1 MSTCLHSA
9 RSTAHVMVHR
19 FWVALVLAGLLGNTL
34 APAVHAQS
42 GGPVYLPLIA
52 NGQTIAH
59 MDLLFRTQVTVETTA
74 QWQELEQLDVVTLD
88 QGADWALLLVDDE
101 QLEALARWRYN
112 PDATN
117 ALETLAAAHAAVR
130 ADFGALLSQ
139 LATIQ
144 AQLTAAKQATTG
156 ATAASTVR
164 QTLRAAMHA
173 LSTTQLTTLAQ
184 AATVDSDNDG
194 LSDDQESWWCTDPA
208 VPDSDGDGTKD
219 GTEVASLKAWMNN
232 KTAGPPSTGKPFSGW
247 PFATNPP
254 QRPNCYDDYHDS
266 VPDLAE
272 SRELGLNADLE
283 STDRDKFD
291 DGQELFGNT
300 YCTGQGGFCGY
311 GPLPRNEDWGI
322 IFSQMPSWVKAPG
335 NHPLVAA
342 FPVPEVDVVAS
353 SLKVETVTE
362 VTTDHVIASGTE
374 KSYSTAK
381 TEGTSSSV
389 SDTITWNDWQEVSIA
404 TPRSVSAS
412 TVDIPSNSADAK
424 VAPLIVIGGV
434 AITGAAIMTT
444 CGIAGEVA
452 NFFRNP
458 NLTCGGALRYGLDKT
473 VDGAKWAW
481 NGVKQVISPNQTCPD
496 GSTNDSCQAQ
506 SGTNKYQAPM
516 CQVPQQLMCTAGSG
530 VQIPQNPSPQSVD
543 VNKQNFSVG
552 GQGSQLST
560 DSNHNTLIQPNYEI
574 NFPFYRPVPIET
586 QTKGHSQG
594 GAHTTAHSQYEE
606 YTITNGEAFSSE
618 ESWGTATAVDSAHAA
633 DLWFTYKVRNAGTE
647 FAHEICN
654 LTFNIFL
661 NDELIYTYF
670 VPNDR
675 NGQCFT
681 SFDPGEE
688 HTFSARTNTHAI
700 PLTLEHLSALESA
713 PECAQLR
720 AEGKIAAYAQGGRC
734 PGGKLRIVVEDFTYG
749 IDERF
754 YNDAVG
760 AGVLVAIEDG
770 TDDGNETIDT
780 YLIPTWGD
788 EKVLDVLRRYFPH
801 TTDAN
806 KNLVS
811 ISTPEYGTSKP
822 AGCQEDYHIGTTW
835 WCKHALSTAD
845 WWNVY
850 TDGLGD
856 GSEGFQDTP
865 AVPGAVALF
874 RFNKDTDLDGFSDR
888 SEARLGTAINDATSF
903 PKPEV
908 LAGLHSIRSNNKVT
922 ATLSLLNTGL
932 YDAYGVEAVMVAPD
946 DSISITNNTVGGSGR
961 VRALKQVI
969 VGSRIALPAL
979 TNTPWSSS
987 GHAVPAAGGYY
998 VGSSDRTYTFVVNCP
1013 TTDCTVGAG
1022 TWTLNWSDGK
1032 GRTGSLPFGSSYKS
1046 PVFQAV
1052 DQGLTVAL
1060 YTGTVKQNESFT
1072 IQANTPRDTFQYT
1085 INREPHT
1092 TPLVIVSYND
1102 PQGNH
1107 RFMLPSQAMSLT
1119 TPTANLNLYAGTMLH
1134 DVGVELVTTRPF
1146 TVGVNSVDLLV
1157 NNPSTQTLQTAHLFL
1172 EMINISGTVVAEIP
1186 TEVTLPPGP
1195 TATVVSFNTA
1205 LFDPPYQPD
1214 EDYIVMAFLTDYQG
1228 NILDTAGRPLS
1239 SFQVDPQPNL
1249 VVDDAALT
1257 WNFGTLPQGA
1267 IAKHPLT
1274 IANTGYGRLYTYFP
1288 PTAGITLNQVAAQ
1301 TIGAADAPNYE
1312 LTLRTAALPIGP
1324 VDRTITLTTN
1334 DPDQPTRQVRI
1345 QGTVTAVTADGTTG
1359 VLQRPLDLPVTVTG
1373 THSSGE
1379 WVTFTHTLG
1388 PDAQKLHPVKV
1399 YSQDYGTL
1407 YGMGKYVTAFS
1418 SGVASSTLFGSG
1430 SDGDITIDGDITFDP
1445 IRTPL
1450 GTTSV
1455 AAGQTTF
1462 DLSNAT
1468 GFHPGY
1474 EILIYQVQGTGAGT
1488 YEFGRIASQSGNQL
1502 TLQTPLQH
1510 TYTHGGSAKVQVQH
1524 VPHYRQVTV
1533 TATGRWRAPAW
1544 DGNTGGIFAFRA
1556 TGSVQVAPGGLIDAT
1571 AKGFRGGTL
1580 NCVGCSSGNQGEG
1593 HLGSGG
1599 KSTSANGS
1607 GGGGGQSDPS
1617 PSGNGSGNASG
1628 GAGGGHGT
1636 AGNNGVNGQNTTGG
1650 RGGAAV
1656 GNAELTQLFF
1666 GGGGGAGGAGDNWGR
1681 DGGPGGNG
1689 GGLLF
1694 INGANLI
1701 INGAITAAGQNG
1713 THGEA
1718 AGGGGGGAGGTI
1730 VLSGRTITLSDNLVS
1745 TPAGLFGTGSDAAGG
1760 SGGVGRIRIEY
1771 CESLTGTTNPV
1782 ASTQKLDCYITEQVE
1797 TAPYTTARLNLPTAV
1812 SGQATYTVQFGQKL
1826 GFAAAGD
1833 QLATVRVPAGLLST
1847 ATFDL
1852 LVTEVAAG
1860 DLTVKV
1866 DIGNDGSWEWEKTAA
1881 VTNAATFTS
1890 DNLAAAF
1897 NAYWTSHGAPTT
1909 GMIEL
1914 PLRVGASKAA
1924 TVFITNLQQLNLTA
1938 AAGTPQLD
1946 TTPLDVTVALTGSHS
1961 AGEWVAFTHDLGP
1974 DPQHLQP
1981 VKVYS
1986 QNGGTLLG
1994 VGKYATDFGQGTAS
2008 ADMFGDGRDGDL
2020 MLKQGETY
2028 YIDNVRTSV
2037 MATAFSGQK
2046 LLPVENTSGF
2056 NPGDVILVHQT
2067 RGHPPAGED
2076 AGKWEIQTVASVDSA
2091 NLVLTNNLSNNYY
2104 DGGAWQAQVIR
2115 IPQYRN
2121 VTLQANSTLTA
2132 HPWDDNTGGIVI
2144 FKAHSVVIPES
2155 NATITASGL
2164 GFRGG
2169 SGGSPTSRGMQGE
2182 SYFGTGSNSQVANGG
2197 GGGGGEVSFDA
2208 DGSDAGGGGGFATG
2222 GTSGTNGGGA
2232 GYHSPG
2238 AGGNSYGGSLVN
2250 LLLFGSGGGGG
2261 GGYQPNNNTGNSG
2274 GSGGGTVVIYTKN
2287 LSLIGSITSTG
2298 ANGQATGNPMD
2309 ASRRRGAGGGG
2320 AGGSIFIVGQ
2330 IVTLDQNHIVATPGY
2345 GGTNNEGGTGGTGGN
2360 GRIHIEYCNTLTGTT
2375 NPAASTQKLDCY
2387 IADQIETDPYTT
2399 ARLNLPEA
2407 FSAGRTYTVQFGRKV
2422 DFAAAGVQV
2431 TALRVP
2437 AGLYSSAHLDALISG
2452 LPASASFALDVGNDG
2467 AVDWSGTATNN
2478 STNASPD
2485 LAAVFT
2491 AYWRSQGSP
2500 TTGTLDVP
2508 LKVTFDQ
2515 PGQLLLTNLRVETTG
2530 SRVRYVRLP
2539 VQNYATF
2546 HLDFTLGE
2554 TGAVAIDVGD
2564 NGLIDWSTPA
2574 DTLRQETENLAGV
2587 INGYLNGKSGMV
2599 DVPLRFYLAPD
2610 AGVTLNDYRAT
2621 VNRTTDLIA
2630 TQLHIG
2636 PNTIQAA
2643 AVQTTT
2649 VPADTLVPVQATLR
2663 NGGNQDSGP
2672 VTAAFFAYA
2681 KGWGDWYIGSAYLEN
2696 LAVGATTQ
2704 ITTTW
2709 DTTGF
2714 SGTLPVK
2721 VVINPYGRVPES
2733 NAANNMAQAPATV
2746 LPPSFPPTPDF
2757 TAAPRTGTAPLTVGF
2772 TSTVTPTVPAVTSWA
2787 WRFGDGGTSDQPQP
2801 VYTYTT
2807 AGLYT
2812 VTLTIVTAAGTETK
2826 THAAYIAVN
2835 VPPPP
2840 VAAFSATPTSGA
2852 APLTVQFTDQS
2863 AADVTAWAWHF
2874 GDGAVS
2880 SSRHPSHTYTA
2891 AGVYTVTLTVT
2902 SPGGSVTKTQPALI
2916 TVGTP
2921 SISASIALT
2930 TGWNLVALPV
2940 QPVNPAIDQ
2949 VLAPIAGKY
2958 TMVYTYNGCDSTD
2971 PWKKYDPAAPLFAN
2985 DLTQIQA
2992 TQGFWIKVSTPASLA
3007 VSGSIPVSV
3016 TQSLCAG
3023 WNLVSYPR
3031 QAAVAVGTALTP
3043 ILTCTEIVYAYVA
3056 ADRLDYWKKYAPAA
3070 PPFAND
3076 LTELKPGLGYWLK
3089 AKAACNWPL
3098 D

>member
-1 MSTCLHSA
+1 MTSAQARFFRATTHSVTY
-9 RSTAHVMVHR
+9 RFLTAFVI
-19 FWVALVLAGLLGNTL
+19 LSLLGNTF
-34 APAVHAQS
+34 APVVNAQS
-42 GGPVYLPLIA
+42 GAPIYLPIVA
-52 NGQTIAH
+52 NGAGVVTQTN
-59 MDLLFRTQVTVETTA
+59 LLFRTHVTVQTTV
-74 QWQELEQLDVVTLD
+74 QWRDLERLAVVTLD
-88 QGADWALLLVDDE
+88 KGDDWALLLVDDE
-101 QLEALARWRYN
+101 QLETLARLRYN

-117 ALETLAAAHAAVR
+117 ALETLATAHAEVR
-130 ADFGALLSQ
+130 AAFSSLLSQ
-139 LATIQ
+139 LTTLR
-144 AQLTAAKQATTG
+144 AQLVAAGQAITE
-156 ATAASTVR
+156 ATAAFAVR

-173 LSTTQLTTLAQ
+173 LSTNQLNTLAQ
-184 AATVDSDNDG
+184 AASVDSDSDG
-194 LSDDQESWWCTDPA
+194 LTDDQESWWCTDPTKA
-208 VPDSDGDGTKD
+208 DSDSDGTKD
-219 GTEVASLKAWMNN
+219 GAEVTALRDWLNN
-232 KTAGPPSTGKPFSGW
+232 KRNSPPSTGKPFQGW
-247 PFATNPP
+247 PPQKTN
-254 QRPNCYDDYHDS
+254 CFDDDQDS

-272 SRELGLNADLE
+272 SLDLGLNPNRE

-291 DGQELFGNT
+291 DGQELFGQT
-300 YCTGQGGFCGY
+300 YCTGQGGFCSY
-311 GPLPRNEDWGI
+311 GPLPRNEDWGV
-322 IFSQMPSWVKAPG
+322 IFAEMPSWVKAPG

-362 VTTDHVIASGTE
+362 VTTDHVIAEGTE

-381 TEGTSSSV
+381 TEGASTSV
-389 SDTITWNDWQEVSIA
+389 SDTETWSDWQEVTLGESHPALQQLVQA
-404 TPRSVSAS
+404 TSTEDSDTDLNLFKGEAELDATMQNGVAASGCLAAVGAACATMSNNVQIKTGDLKPTLDVTFFKEKFADYVGNVVNLKDSFSGWLSNVKILSDNNICISLNGCGNDIKTGGSEQQTIQVDQLATTQDKSAS
-412 TVDIPSNSADAK
+412 T
-424 VAPLIVIGGV
+424 
-434 AITGAAIMTT
+434 
-444 CGIAGEVA
+444 
-452 NFFRNP
+452 
-458 NLTCGGALRYGLDKT
+458 
-473 VDGAKWAW
+473 
-481 NGVKQVISPNQTCPD
+481 
-496 GSTNDSCQAQ
+496 AQ
-506 SGTNKYQAPM
+506 SLFTVNVNPLNNSVERVVYQKAYPISYPIAAP
-516 CQVPQQLMCTAGSG
+516 
-530 VQIPQNPSPQSVD
+530 QISRQ
-543 VNKQNFSVG
+543 
-552 GQGSQLST
+552 
-560 DSNHNTLIQPNYEI
+560 E
-574 NFPFYRPVPIET
+574 
-586 QTKGHSQG
+586 TKGTSRG
-594 GAHTTAHSQYEE
+594 GSHTTSHTQYEE
-606 YTITNGEAFSSE
+606 HTITNSEAFSNE
-618 ESWGTATAVDSAHAA
+618 ESWGTATAVNSAHAA
-633 DLWFTYKVRNAGTE
+633 DLTFTYKLRNTGTE
-647 FAHEICN
+647 YAREIRH
-654 LTFNIFL
+654 LAFNIYIGDDP
-661 NDELIYTYF
+661 NPACTYF
-670 VPNDR
+670 FGTNQCGVKSNDAVQFANFMPNEEKT
-675 NGQCFT
+675 FT
-681 SFDPGEE
+681 SAP
-688 HTFSARTNTHAI
+688 I
-700 PLTLEHLSALESA
+700 PLSLDQMKAIDL
-713 PECAQLR
+713 
-720 AEGKIAAYAQGGRC
+720 GG
-734 PGGKLRIVVEDFTYG
+734 PIRIVVEDFTYG
-749 IDERF
+749 IDELF
-754 YNDAVG
+754 YQDAAN

-801 TTDAN
+801 QTDAN

-822 AGCQEDYHIGTTW
+822 TGCQEDYHVGTTW

-908 LAGLHSIRSNNKVT
+908 LAGLHSIRSSNKVT

-969 VGSRIALPAL
+969 VGSHIALPAL
-979 TNTPWSSS
+979 TNTPWSSQ

-998 VGSSDRTYTFVVNCP
+998 VGSGDRTYTFVVNCP
-1013 TTDCTVGAG
+1013 TTDCTVGED

-1060 YTGTVKQNESFT
+1060 YTGTVKQNETFT
-1072 IQANTPRDTFQYT
+1072 VQANTPRDTFQYT

-1092 TPLVIVSYND
+1092 APLVIVSYND

-1107 RFMLPSQAMSLT
+1107 RFVVPSQAMSLT
-1119 TPTANLNLYAGTMLH
+1119 TPTANLNLYAGQMLQ
-1134 DVGVELVTTRPF
+1134 DVGVELVTDEPF
-1146 TVGVNSVDLLV
+1146 DASRSTQHVSLLV
-1157 NNPSTQTLQTAHLFL
+1157 NNPSPQTVQNAHLFL

-1195 TATVVSFNTA
+1195 ISTVVSFNTA

-1249 VVDDAALT
+1249 VVNDAALT
-1257 WNFGTLPQGA
+1257 WNFGALPQGA

-1288 PTAGITLNQVAAQ
+1288 TTAGITLNQVAAQ

-1312 LTLRTAALPIGP
+1312 LTLRTAELPVGP
-1324 VDRTITLTTN
+1324 VDRTITLSTS
-1334 DPDQPTRQVRI
+1334 DPDQPTRQVHI

-1399 YSQDYGTL
+1399 YREDYSTL
-1407 YGMGKYVTAFS
+1407 YGVGKYATDFSQGTVSYEMFGDGRDGDLSISFGVTQYTDNVRTGIVSTAF
-1418 SGVASSTLFGSG
+1418 
-1430 SDGDITIDGDITFDP
+1430 
-1445 IRTPL
+1445 
-1450 GTTSV
+1450 
-1455 AAGQTTF
+1455 AGQTLLPVF
-1462 DLSNAT
+1462 SAA
-1468 GFHPGY
+1468 GFVAGDK
-1474 EILIYQVQGTGAGT
+1474 ILIHQTTGHPPTGDDAGQWEIRTVLETNSSNLILAEALMNNYHDGGSWQAQVI
-1488 YEFGRIASQSGNQL
+1488 RIPQYRNLQIQSGGTL
-1502 TLQTPLQH
+1502 TAN
-1510 TYTHGGSAKVQVQH
+1510 G
-1524 VPHYRQVTV
+1524 
-1533 TATGRWRAPAW
+1533 W
-1544 DGNTGGIFAFRA
+1544 DGDTGGILAFFCSA
-1556 TGSVQVAPGGLIDAT
+1556 VCQVDGMIDMT
-1571 AKGFRGGTL
+1571 DRGFRGGTL
-1580 NCVGCSSGNQGEG
+1580 GVYGQNGDFGEQGESYIG
-1593 HLGSGG
+1593 GTQALCRAPNYGGGGGGKDRTGGGGGYGTAGDGEWGTSCDINNGPGQGSPGGTYGSPELSKTYLGSGG
-1599 KSTSANGS
+1599 GVGIS
-1607 GGGGGQSDPS
+1607 GGGGS
-1617 PSGNGSGNASG
+1617 
-1628 GAGGGHGT
+1628 AGK
-1636 AGNNGVNGQNTTGG
+1636 
-1650 RGGAAV
+1650 R
-1656 GNAELTQLFF
+1656 
-1666 GGGGGAGGAGDNWGR
+1666 
-1681 DGGPGGNG
+1681 GGNG
-1689 GGLLF
+1689 GGLVFAYAKNLNV
-1694 INGANLI
+1694 NGN
-1701 INGAITAAGQNG
+1701 ITASGGAGYPHQSTPG
-1713 THGEA
+1713 RS
-1718 AGGGGGGAGGTI
+1718 GGGGSGGTI
-1730 VLSGRTITLSDNLVS
+1730 KLIVGKANIGSNKIM
-1745 TPAGLFGTGSDAAGG
+1745 ATGGQGG
-1760 SGGVGRIRIEY
+1760 QGEEDRPTAKAGGVGRIRIEY
-1771 CESLTGTTNPV
+1771 CETVDGVATPL

-1797 TAPYTTARLNLPTAV
+1797 TAPYTTARLNLPTSV
-1812 SGQATYTVQFGQKL
+1812 NDQATYTVQFGHKFD
-1826 GFAAAGD
+1826 FAAAGD
-1833 QLATVRVPAGLLST
+1833 QLATVRMPAGLLST

-1881 VTNAATFTS
+1881 VTNAATFAS
-1890 DNLAAAF
+1890 DNLSAAF

-1914 PLRVGASKAA
+1914 PLRVSASKAA

-1961 AGEWVAFTHDLGP
+1961 AGEWVTFTHDLGP

-1986 QNGGTLLG
+1986 QDGATLLG
-1994 VGKYATDFGQGTAS
+1994 VGKYATNFGQGTAS
-2008 ADMFGDGRDGDL
+2008 ADMFGDGRDGVMPGSGNL
-2020 MLKQGETY
+2020 
-2028 YIDNVRTSV
+2028 DND
-2037 MATAFSGQK
+2037 
-2046 LLPVENTSGF
+2046 SGF
-2056 NPGDVILVHQT
+2056 GAGNINGTQGSTSLSMTNRWSVQRIKPGDVVLIHQT
-2067 RGHPPAGED
+2067 RGSGAGQWELNKAASDFGSNTFTLQQPLKYTYVTNGGNERAQILRVPQYTTCNVTGTVTPPRDWNGDWGGIFAVMCRDGM
-2076 AGKWEIQTVASVDSA
+2076 TVSGMLHA
-2091 NLVLTNNLSNNYY
+2091 NGYGFR
-2104 DGGAWQAQVIR
+2104 GGAGSHSDYNITGTSGESYLGIGVNCTSMDCR
-2115 IPQYRN
+2115 INHPNNGGGGGSGGILAVGSGMGAGGGYGIDGAKGGYGDQRPGIAYGVPTLSTIHLGSGGGGAFKNYGERVVGTSGANGGGIIAIYASSLN
-2121 VTLQANSTLTA
+2121 VSGYVQSNGNKAA
-2132 HPWDDNTGGIVI
+2132 DGWDTGG
-2144 FKAHSVVIPES
+2144 
-2155 NATITASGL
+2155 
-2164 GFRGG
+2164 GG
-2169 SGGSPTSRGMQGE
+2169 SGGSIKIITRSTQF
-2182 SYFGTGSNSQVANGG
+2182 SSN
-2197 GGGGGEVSFDA
+2197 
-2208 DGSDAGGGGGFATG
+2208 
-2222 GTSGTNGGGA
+2222 
-2232 GYHSPG
+2232 
-2238 AGGNSYGGSLVN
+2238 
-2250 LLLFGSGGGGG
+2250 
-2261 GGYQPNNNTGNSG
+2261 
-2274 GSGGGTVVIYTKN
+2274 
-2287 LSLIGSITSTG
+2287 LIT
-2298 ANGQATGNPMD
+2298 AY
-2309 ASRRRGAGGGG
+2309 GG
-2320 AGGSIFIVGQ
+2320 AGG
-2330 IVTLDQNHIVATPGY
+2330 QNT
-2345 GGTNNEGGTGGTGGN
+2345 TGWDGGN
-2360 GRIHIEYCNTLTGTT
+2360 GGAGGVGRIHIEYCNTLTGTT

-2387 IADQIETDPYTT
+2387 IAEQVETAPYTT
-2399 ARLNLPEA
+2399 VRLNLPES
-2407 FSAGRTYTVQFGRKV
+2407 FSAGRAYTIQFGRKV
-2422 DFAAAGVQV
+2422 DFAAAGEQV

-2452 LPASASFALDVGNDG
+2452 LPANASFALDVGNDG
-2467 AVDWSGTATNN
+2467 VVDWSSTVTNN

-2485 LAAVFT
+2485 LAAAFT

-2500 TTGTLDVP
+2500 TAGTLDVP
-2508 LKVTFDQ
+2508 IKVTLDQ

-2554 TGAVAIDVGD
+2554 TGVVAIDVGD
-2564 NGLIDWSTPA
+2564 NGSIDWSTPA
-2574 DTLRQETENLAGV
+2574 DTLRQETENLAAV

-2599 DVPLRFYLAPD
+2599 DMPLRFYLAPD
-2610 AGVTLNDYRAT
+2610 AGVTLNDYRVT

-2636 PNTIQAA
+2636 ANTIQAA

-2696 LAVGATTQ
+2696 LAAGATTQ
-2704 ITTTW
+2704 ISTTW

-2733 NAANNMAQAPATV
+2733 NAANNTAQAPANV
-2746 LPPSFPPTPDF
+2746 LPPSFPPIPDF
-2757 TAAPRTGTAPLTVGF
+2757 TAAPRTGTAPLTVVF

-2787 WRFGDGGTSDQPQP
+2787 WSFGDGGTSDQPQP
-2801 VYTYTT
+2801 VHTYTT

-2826 THAAYIAVN
+2826 TRAAYIAVN

-2852 APLTVQFTDQS
+2852 APLTVQFMDQS
-2863 AADVTAWAWHF
+2863 AADVTAWAWDF
-2874 GDGAVS
+2874 GDGGVS

-2902 SPGGSVTKTQPALI
+2902 SPGGSATKTQSSAI

-2921 SISASIALT
+2921 SITASLALT

-2958 TMVYTYNGCDSTD
+2958 TMVYTYNGCDPTD

-2985 DLTQIQA
+2985 DLTQLQA

-3007 VSGSIPVSV
+3007 VSGSTPVSV

-3043 ILTCTEIVYAYVA
+3043 ILACTEIVYAYVA

-3089 AKAACNWPL
+3089 AKDACTWPL

>member
-1 MSTCLHSA
+1 MSTRLPFSHTPSHLN
-9 RSTAHVMVHR
+9 RYR
-19 FWVALVLAGLLGNTL
+19 FWVALVVISLLGNSL
-34 APAVHAQS
+34 APVVYAQS

-59 MDLLFRTQVTVETTA
+59 TNLLFRTLVTVETTA
-74 QWQELEQLDVVTLD
+74 QWQELERLAVVILD
-88 QGADWALLLVDDE
+88 QGDDWALLLVDDE

-117 ALETLAAAHAAVR
+117 ALETLAAAYAAVR
-130 ADFGALLSQ
+130 TDFGALLSQ
-139 LATIQ
+139 LATIE
-144 AQLTAAKQATTG
+144 AQLTAARQATTG

-208 VPDSDGDGTKD
+208 KADSDFDGAKD
-219 GTEVASLKAWMNN
+219 GAEVTALRDWLKN
-232 KTAGPPSTGKPFSGW
+232 KRNSPPSTGKPFQGW
-247 PFATNPP
+247 PNQSVT
-254 QRPNCYDDYHDS
+254 CSDDDYDA

-272 SRELGLNADLE
+272 WNELGLRGDIE
-283 STDRDKFD
+283 STDRDQFD
-291 DGQELFGNT
+291 DGQELFGT
-300 YCTGQGGFCGY
+300 TKCPGSGTACGY
-311 GPLPRNEDWGI
+311 GSLPPANTDGLVLFPE
-322 IFSQMPSWVKAPG
+322 MPGWVGTPG
-335 NHPLVAA
+335 NHPLVASL
-342 FPVPEVDVVAS
+342 PQIKVDVDNTN
-353 SLKVETVTE
+353 LKVTSVTE
-362 VTTDHVIASGTE
+362 ITTDHVIESGVTS
-374 KSYSTAK
+374 SYSTAK
-381 TEGTSSSV
+381 TEGTSTSV
-389 SDTITWNDWQEVSIA
+389 ANTETWNQWEEVSTSVTQPA
-404 TPRSVSAS
+404 FASQTADDVSAE
-412 TVDIPSNSADAK
+412 
-424 VAPLIVIGGV
+424 VIDP
-434 AITGAAIMTT
+434 ASLTIELALGAAIMVAYDCIKDEYKGEKSICRFVGEKTAQ
-444 CGIAGEVA
+444 GIYQAFETRQEVQRQCIENAYEEPNEWRRAFQLNSCFPASPYPLLSAGVQSSLQDAPMCTNLPNSQNTVQGCTGPASGMSA
-452 NFFRNP
+452 NNVGSPPQLASVDYRNQSRTEGQSAMAVSQDSNSIITVSP
-458 NLTCGGALRYGLDKT
+458 LHQFVYPILTPSITQATIKGKSYGGAL
-473 VDGAKWAW
+473 
-481 NGVKQVISPNQTCPD
+481 
-496 GSTNDSCQAQ
+496 
-506 SGTNKYQAPM
+506 
-516 CQVPQQLMCTAGSG
+516 
-530 VQIPQNPSPQSVD
+530 
-543 VNKQNFSVG
+543 
-552 GQGSQLST
+552 
-560 DSNHNTLIQPNYEI
+560 
-574 NFPFYRPVPIET
+574 
-586 QTKGHSQG
+586 
-594 GAHTTAHSQYEE
+594 TTTSSQYQQH
-606 YTITNGEAFSSE
+606 TVTNGEAFSNSQA
-618 ESWGTATAVDSAHAA
+618 WGNATAVNSAHAA
-633 DLWFTYKVRNAGTE
+633 DLRFSYTLLNTGTD
-647 FAHEICN
+647 FARHVCEIA
-654 LTFNIFL
+654 FNIYIG
-661 NDELIYTYF
+661 DEPNPVYTYDVANDLNGDGCLSNIQPNLISSITRTSQP
-670 VPNDR
+670 VPLSLEQMRSIDL
-675 NGQCFT
+675 GQPIRVELSRYVLST
-681 SFDPGEE
+681 EDYYASD
-688 HTFSARTNTHAI
+688 AI
-700 PLTLEHLSALESA
+700 N
-713 PECAQLR
+713 
-720 AEGKIAAYAQGGRC
+720 KNI
-734 PGGKLRIVVEDFTYG
+734 
-749 IDERF
+749 
-754 YNDAVG
+754 
-760 AGVLVAIEDG
+760 LVAIEDG

-822 AGCQEDYHIGTTW
+822 AGCQEDYHVGTTW

-856 GSEGFQDTP
+856 GSEGFQDTS
-865 AVPGAVALF
+865 AVPGSVALF
-874 RFNKDTDLDGFSDR
+874 RFNRDTDLDGFSDR

-998 VGSSDRTYTFVVNCP
+998 VGSSDRTYNFVVNCP

-1060 YTGTVKQNESFT
+1060 YTGTVKQNETFT
-1072 IQANTPRDTFQYT
+1072 VQATTPRDTFQYT

-1092 TPLVIVSYND
+1092 KPLVLVSYND

-1107 RFMLPSQAMSLT
+1107 RFVVPSQAMSLT
-1119 TPTANLNLYAGTMLH
+1119 TPIADLNLYAGTMLH
-1134 DVGVELVTTRPF
+1134 DVGVELVTTIPF
-1146 TVGVNSVDLLV
+1146 TVGVNSVNLLV
-1157 NNPSTQTLQTAHLFL
+1157 NNPSTQTVQNAHLFL

-1195 TATVVSFNTA
+1195 TSTAVSFNTA
-1205 LFDPPYQPD
+1205 LFDPPYQSD

-1239 SFQVDPQPNL
+1239 SFQVDPRPNL
-1249 VVDDAALT
+1249 VVNDAALT

-1288 PTAGITLNQVAAQ
+1288 TTAGITLNQVAAQ

-1312 LTLRTAALPIGP
+1312 LTLRTAELPVGA
-1324 VDRTITLTTN
+1324 VDRTITLTTS

-1359 VLQRPLDLPVTVTG
+1359 VLQRPLDVPVTVTG

-1407 YGMGKYVTAFS
+1407 YGMGKYVTAFGI
-1418 SGVASSTLFGSG
+1418 GVASSNLFGNG
-1430 SDGDITIDGDITFDP
+1430 SNGDITIDGDIIFDP
-1445 IRTPL
+1445 IRTTL

-1455 AAGQTTF
+1455 ASGQTTL

-1488 YEFGRIASQSGNQL
+1488 YEFGRITSQSGNQL

-1510 TYTHGGSAKVQVQH
+1510 TYTHSGSAKVQVQH

-1533 TATGRWRAPAW
+1533 TANGRWRAPAW
-1544 DGNTGGIFAFRA
+1544 DGNTGGILAFRA
-1556 TGSVQVAPGGLIDAT
+1556 NGSVQIVAGGIIDAT
-1571 AKGFRGGTL
+1571 ARGFRGGTL
-1580 NCVGCSSGNQGEG
+1580 NCVGCSSGNQGESY
-1593 HLGSGG
+1593 LGSGG
-1599 KSTSANGS
+1599 KSTSANDS

-1628 GAGGGHGT
+1628 GAGGGHAT
-1636 AGNNGVNGQNTTGG
+1636 VGNNGVNGQNTTGG
-1650 RGGAAV
+1650 RGGAIV
-1656 GNAELTQLFF
+1656 GNAELTQVFF
-1666 GGGGGAGGAGDNWGR
+1666 GGGGGAGGAGDNGGR
-1681 DGGPGGNG
+1681 EGGPGGNG

-1694 INGANLI
+1694 ISGSNVSIAGAL
-1701 INGAITAAGQNG
+1701 TAAGQPG

-1730 VLSGRTITLSDNLVS
+1730 YLAGRTLVLTDNQVS
-1745 TPAGLFGTGSDAAGG
+1745 ALGGLFGTGSDAAGG
-1760 SGGVGRIRIEY
+1760 NGGNGRIRIEY
-1771 CESLTGTTNPV
+1771 CESLTGSTTPV
-1782 ASTQKLDCYITEQVE
+1782 ASTQKLNCYITDQVE
-1797 TAPYTTARLNLPTAV
+1797 TAPYTTARLALPTAV
-1812 SGQATYTVQFGQKL
+1812 SGQATYNVQFGHKL
-1826 GFAAAGD
+1826 DFAAAGN
-1833 QLATVRVPAGLLST
+1833 QLATIRVPAGLLST

-1866 DIGNDGSWEWEKTAA
+1866 DIGNDGSWEWQKTTA
-1881 VTNAATFTS
+1881 VTNAATFAS
-1890 DNLAAAF
+1890 DNLAPAL
-1897 NAYWTSHGAPTT
+1897 NAYWTSHSAPTT
-1909 GMIEL
+1909 GIIDI
-1914 PLRVGASKAA
+1914 PVRVSTSKTAI
-1924 TVFITNLQQLNLTA
+1924 VFITNFQQLNLTA
-1938 AAGTPQLD
+1938 FAGTPQLGA
-1946 TTPLDVTVALTGSHS
+1946 TPLDVTVALTGSHS
-1961 AGEWVAFTHDLGP
+1961 AGEWVTFTHDLGP
-1974 DPQHLQP
+1974 EPQHLQP

-1986 QNGGTLLG
+1986 QNGDTLLG

-2008 ADMFGDGRDGDL
+2008 ANMFGDGRDGDL
-2020 MLKQGETY
+2020 TLNQGETY
-2028 YIDNVRTSV
+2028 YIDNARTSV
-2037 MATAFSGQK
+2037 VATAFSGQN
-2046 LLPVENTSGF
+2046 LLPVENTIGF

-2067 RGHPPAGED
+2067 RGHPPSGED
-2076 AGKWEIQTVASVDSA
+2076 AGKWEIRTVASVDSA

-2330 IVTLDQNHIVATPGY
+2330 ILTLDQNHIVATPGY

-2360 GRIHIEYCNTLTGTT
+2360 GRIRIEYCNTLTGTT

-2387 IADQIETDPYTT
+2387 IAEQIDTAPYTT
-2399 ARLNLPEA
+2399 ARLNLPES
-2407 FSAGRTYTVQFGRKV
+2407 FSAGRTYTIQFGRKV

-2437 AGLYSSAHLDALISG
+2437 AGLYSSAHLNALISG
-2452 LPASASFALDVGNDG
+2452 LPANASFALDVGNDG
-2467 AVDWSGTATNN
+2467 AVDWSSSVTNN

-2485 LAAVFT
+2485 LAAAFT
-2491 AYWRSQGSP
+2491 AYWRSQDSP

-2508 LKVTFDQ
+2508 IKVTLDQ

-2696 LAVGATTQ
+2696 LAAGATTQ

-2733 NAANNMAQAPATV
+2733 NAANNTAQAPANV

-2757 TAAPRTGTAPLTVGF
+2757 TAAPRTGTAPLTVVF

-2826 THAAYIAVN
+2826 TRTAYIAVN

-2958 TMVYTYNGCDSTD
+2958 TMVYVYNGCDIAD

-2985 DLTQIQA
+2985 DLTQLQA

-3031 QAAVAVGTALTP
+3031 QTAVAVGTALTP
-3043 ILTCTEIVYAYVA
+3043 ILACAEIVYAYVA

-3089 AKAACNWPL
+3089 AKAACTWPL